1 MAKMTKEVMDVFK
14 DPQALK
20 VLATASADGT
30 LNNVPIQSLTPI
42 DNETLVFADMFIN
55 KTKEN
60 LNATKKCCAVAFIVP
75 TTQGIPPKGFQ
86 VKGTFQGFQTSGPI
100 YDAVRGEVE
109 KKTGRGIK
117 GVGLIKTEEGYMVH
131 PGYGAFQV
139 F

>member
-1 MAKMTKEVMDVFK
+1 MTKMTKEVMDVFN

-42 DNETLVFADMFIN
+42 DNETLVFADMFTN

-75 TTQGIPPKGFQ
+75 TTQGITRA
-86 VKGTFQGFQTSGPI
+86 GTQATPVPSP
-100 YDAVRGEVE
+100 A
-109 KKTGRGIK
+109 
-117 GVGLIKTEEGYMVH
+117 H
-131 PGYGAFQV
+131 
-139 F
+139 